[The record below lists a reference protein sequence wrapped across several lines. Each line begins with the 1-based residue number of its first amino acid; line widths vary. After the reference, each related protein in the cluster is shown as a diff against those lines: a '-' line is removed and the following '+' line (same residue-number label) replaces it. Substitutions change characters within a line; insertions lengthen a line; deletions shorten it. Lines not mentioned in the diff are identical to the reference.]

1 MTGWKTYILLATI
14 LPLVKTENN
23 QGGHKLETT
32 TVPSPQQPFGHEEM
46 SEEYKIKVGNRIE
59 PVIFEPQRKIK
70 LSRSTYKVTS
80 YVDFK
85 PYKQSFKQY
94 GQYMGRFLVDL
105 RDPHYFST
113 LYNAGRYEGDP
124 LVRRGAGAKT
134 FFTETT
140 CRELTYKCRVQNQFI
155 QLKKEAVKINQ
166 IYLETYRKFLRA
178 IDHMEFHPTLG
189 RTKTESTIRLKRQP
203 HGNNQTEETS
213 QYTSQMEGLTKEDK
227 LMLKQADELIET
239 KFLNKT
245 TKKRRNK
252 RFGLAGWIMGWG
264 IGYFSSLRAIKDNI
278 RTLQLQNK
286 LQQDQILELS
296 HYLNITYA
304 HVSTNRYAITNLQ
317 VQLAQLNKT
326 LIATMQDVKFIR
338 YTVAIITDIRIILA
352 KLTLGVMGLQQNVN
366 AIYEYLRV
374 LSSKQVNPLLI
385 PPDALRGVL
394 AHIKDDMK
402 RNPRLQLPEDPNVN
416 IWNYYPIMKITPI
429 VMDDFL
435 LIILTIPLTDQSLE
449 MNLYKVYNLPA
460 LHPELKVEFIYEL
473 EGEYLA
479 ITKNKLYAAL
489 PTAREIRICKGTGG
503 YLCLM
508 NQALYPIDKLEGY
521 VYAFFTNSEKKKRE
535 YCSINTHKR
544 DANKA
549 QSLEGYLWAVTA
561 FEPGKMQIRCL
572 TDTHVIDIKPPL
584 TIIYVGNG
592 CEAYSNNLFIPAK
605 SELTSTDSSLVR
617 HNYFQKFNE
626 QYQNITRYS
635 LIEDLGIVQL
645 TSKEIAKIPDR
656 LTALPKLQFKELK
669 RRLVEIKQP
678 LNIHSNVSFILIMI
692 GGLILCPIIAYVLWQ
707 IYRVRSN
714 VKRFKP
720 MVKIFNDKK
729 SDLFNVSDLVSNRL
743 WTLEAKFSSLIGPV
757 APNTSTRTELALPST
772 STRPTPPPRRD
783 SIPMLDINITPQII
797 QETVKDM
804 DRQGSKVRR
813 YQKYLQKQASKD

>member
-1 MTGWKTYILLATI
+1 MI
-14 LPLVKTENN
+14 
-23 QGGHKLETT
+23 
-32 TVPSPQQPFGHEEM
+32 
-46 SEEYKIKVGNRIE
+46 
-59 PVIFEPQRKIK
+59 
-70 LSRSTYKVTS
+70 
-80 YVDFK
+80 
-85 PYKQSFKQY
+85 
-94 GQYMGRFLVDL
+94 
-105 RDPHYFST
+105 
-113 LYNAGRYEGDP
+113 
-124 LVRRGAGAKT
+124 RRGAGAKT
-134 FFTETT
+134 FFTEAT
-140 CRELTYKCRVQNQFI
+140 CRQPTYKCRLQNQFI
-155 QLKKEAVKINQ
+155 QLKREAAKINQ

-203 HGNNQTEETS
+203 NGKDQTEKAS
-213 QYTSQMEGLTKEDK
+213 QYTNQMEGLTKEDK

-239 KFLNKT
+239 NFLNKT
-245 TKKRRNK
+245 TKKKRNK
-252 RFGLAGWIMGWG
+252 RFGLTGWIMGWG
-264 IGYFSSLRAIKDNI
+264 VGPFSSLRAIKDNI
-278 RTLQLQNK
+278 RTLQSQNK

-317 VQLAQLNKT
+317 VQLTELNQT
-326 LIATMQDVKFIR
+326 LIAALEDAKFIK
-338 YTVAIITDIRIILA
+338 YTVAVITDIRIILA
-352 KLTLGVMGLQQNVN
+352 KLTLGVIGLQQNVN

-374 LSSKQVNPLLI
+374 LSSKQVNPLII
-385 PPDALRGVL
+385 PPDTLRRVL
-394 AHIKDDMK
+394 AHIKDDMR

-429 VMDDFL
+429 VMEDFL

-460 LHPELKVEFIYEL
+460 LHPELKVEFTYEL

-489 PTAREIRICKGTGG
+489 PTAREIRICKGTEG

-508 NQALYPIDKLEGY
+508 NQALYPIDKLEWCI
-521 VYAFFTNSEKKKRE
+521 YALFTNNEEKKRE

-584 TIIYVGNG
+584 TIIYVGDG

-626 QYQNITRYS
+626 EYQDITRYS

-645 TSKEIAKIPDR
+645 TPKEIAKIPDR
-656 LTALPKLQFKELK
+656 LMALPKLQFKELK

-678 LNIHSNVSFILIMI
+678 LNIHSNVSFILVMI
-692 GGLILCPIIAYVLWQ
+692 GGLILCPIIAYVLWR

-729 SDLFNVSDLVSNRL
+729 GDLFNISDLVSNRL
-743 WTLEAKFSSLIGPV
+743 WTLEAKFSSLIAPV

-772 STRPTPPPRRD
+772 SARPTPPPRSD
-783 SIPMLDINITPQII
+783 SIPMLNINISPQII

-804 DRQGSKVRR
+804 ERQGFKVRR
-813 YQKYLQKQASKD
+813 YQKYLQKQASEDQE

>member
-1 MTGWKTYILLATI
+1 M
-14 LPLVKTENN
+14 
-23 QGGHKLETT
+23 
-32 TVPSPQQPFGHEEM
+32 
-46 SEEYKIKVGNRIE
+46 
-59 PVIFEPQRKIK
+59 
-70 LSRSTYKVTS
+70 
-80 YVDFK
+80 
-85 PYKQSFKQY
+85 
-94 GQYMGRFLVDL
+94 
-105 RDPHYFST
+105 
-113 LYNAGRYEGDP
+113 
-124 LVRRGAGAKT
+124 
-134 FFTETT
+134 
-140 CRELTYKCRVQNQFI
+140 
-155 QLKKEAVKINQ
+155 
-166 IYLETYRKFLRA
+166 
-178 IDHMEFHPTLG
+178 
-189 RTKTESTIRLKRQP
+189 
-203 HGNNQTEETS
+203 
-213 QYTSQMEGLTKEDK
+213 
-227 LMLKQADELIET
+227 
-239 KFLNKT
+239 
-245 TKKRRNK
+245 
-252 RFGLAGWIMGWG
+252 
-264 IGYFSSLRAIKDNI
+264 
-278 RTLQLQNK
+278 QNK
-286 LQQDQILELS
+286 LQENQILELS

-317 VQLAQLNKT
+317 VQLAQLNQT
-326 LIATMQDVKFIR
+326 LMATMQNVKFLR
-338 YTVAIITDIRIILA
+338 FTVAVITDIRIVLA
-352 KLTLGVMGLQQNVN
+352 KLTLGVMGLQQNVK

-435 LIILTIPLTDQSLE
+435 LIILTIPLTDQFLE

-460 LHPELKVEFIYEL
+460 LHPKLKVEFTYEL

-508 NQALYPIDKLEGY
+508 NQALYPIDKLEWCI
-521 VYAFFTNSEKKKRE
+521 YALFTNNEKKKRE

-549 QSLEGYLWAVTA
+549 QSLEGYLWAIIA

-572 TDTHVIDIKPPL
+572 TDTHVIEIKPPL
-584 TIIYVGNG
+584 TIIYVGDG

-617 HNYFQKFNE
+617 RNYFQKFNE
-626 QYQNITRYS
+626 EYQDITRYS

-645 TSKEIAKIPDR
+645 TPKEIAKIPDR

-678 LNIHSNVSFILIMI
+678 LNIHSNVSFILVTI
-692 GGLILCPIIAYVLWQ
+692 GGLILCPIIAYALWR
-707 IYRVRSN
+707 IYRVHSN

-729 SDLFNVSDLVSNRL
+729 SDLFNISGIVSNRL
-743 WTLEAKFSSLIGPV
+743 QTLVAMFSLLIGPA
-757 APNTSTRTELALPST
+757 APNTSTGTELALPST
-772 STRPTPPPRRD
+772 SARPTPPPRSD
-783 SIPMLDINITPQII
+783 SIPMLDINISPQII
-797 QETVKDM
+797 QENVKDM

-813 YQKYLQKQASKD
+813 YQKYLQKQASED